1 MTRRLSFDVP
11 AARGEMAAWQPDKT
25 PRRDVR
31 GLRIVMVLTLGFWL
45 CVGVSCAGV
54 MIDG

>member
-11 AARGEMAAWQPDKT
+11 AARGEMAAWQPDET

-31 GLRIVMVLTLGFWL
+31 GLRIVMLATLAFWA
-45 CVGVSCAGV
+45 CVGVSCV
-54 MIDG
+54 ERWV